1 MRTWFLLVAVL
12 LGFAMIPS
20 CREKSQINNRVVV
33 TAVGIDDAG
42 QEGCA
47 LSIQALEALKIA
59 GSLTNQEGNATGLYQ
74 TQGESVASA
83 MKSFVTQTG
92 RNTYLLQNR
101 AIILSLDQAK
111 KQPLQSTLDYF
122 LRNTES
128 RPGVYLAIS
137 RGSPDE
143 VLGIQTS
150 SYTIPSEYLA
160 TLLREGQRWGYSAGT
175 TMLDAER
182 AISGMFDA
190 YLPIVRVEGEGEDA
204 AIQMDGTAVFRQ
216 GVFAGELD
224 AKETRGL
231 LFIENAL
238 ERSAFTIRQ
247 DGGSTTTL
255 ELQSSHTK
263 VSVDRAGDT
272 AAFTIRVTAKA
283 EIAEEADGDR
293 LKDSQ
298 LAQINDR
305 LAQTIEEEVRAA
317 VEKTVMEYG
326 CDVFGFGRRVM
337 QKEPGLIRGREDEW
351 PEKLK
356 ECAYHIEVETSIR
369 SIGADTGADPNP
381 VS

>member
-283 EIAEEADGDR
+283 EIAEEADGDG

-298 LAQINDR
+298 LAQINDQ

-369 SIGADTGADPNP
+369 SIGTDTGADPNP

>member
-369 SIGADTGADPNP
+369 SIGTDTGADPNP